1 MRSCDVIQMDFPEGE
16 TNRTLGVVASIKMV
30 VSKSGTFKSSI
41 KNSFLMIVNDDT
53 YINIPNLLDKLQVI
67 KPLRLHC
74 KV

>member
-53 YINIPNLLDKLQVI
+53 YINVPNLLDKLQVLE
-67 KPLRLHC
+67 PLRLHC
-74 KV
+74 KA